1 MQDNLDRS
9 KALFIRRWGEMGGY
23 WGINRTMAE
32 LHALLYISAE
42 PLCTDDIMA
51 ALQIS
56 RGNTSMNIR
65 QLLDWG
71 LVSRVHKKGDR
82 KEYFVAETDVW
93 EMFQTI
99 VRERRR
105 REVEPII
112 GDIKRC
118 LEMIAGPAG
127 EVKEERRHEAKV
139 YVQRLE
145 EMSTFLNAIMLLLN
159 SLLQAGRPA
168 LSELQKNV
176 DKSAG
181 RGK

>member
-1 MQDNLDRS
+1 MHPDGLARS

-42 PLCTDDIMA
+42 PLCTDEMME
-51 ALQIS
+51 ALAIS
-56 RGNTSMNIR
+56 RGNISMNIR
-65 QLLDWG
+65 QLVDWG
-71 LVSRVHKKGDR
+71 LVSRVHEKGDR

-112 GDIKRC
+112 ETINRCREMVTEQSEELKEVRKR
-118 LEMIAGPAG
+118 
-127 EVKEERRHEAKV
+127 EAKV
-139 YVQRLE
+139 YRQRLDA
-145 EMSTFLNAIMLLLN
+145 MSDFLSAIMLLLN
-159 SLLQAGRPA
+159 MILKSGQGG
-168 LSELQKNV
+168 LSSIG
-176 DKSAG
+176 KSMA
-181 RGK
+181 RTAR